1 MTSLTLLLW
10 ILVGGLLQL
19 TIYLGITLWRHWQ
32 EYRGLRQQASD
43 AGIIV
48 PADAIETETAPPGW
62 IGFRHLRVE
71 QRTLEDEARSICSFV
86 LVADDDAPLPPFKP
100 GQFLTF
106 RLDIPNPDGTVEQV
120 VRCYS
125 LSDAPQAD
133 RYRVSI
139 KRALP
144 PCGSMHPAGRSSNYF
159 HDHVAAGTLLNVRAP
174 SGHFY
179 LDEGDSPVVLIGSGI
194 GITPMLSMAN
204 WCAKEQPKREVWLF
218 YGVRNRHEL
227 IMVHQLRQLA
237 ASNPDFHLSI
247 CFSNPFPD
255 DVLADGY
262 DHRGRIDVDL
272 LRRVLPLKSFHFYI
286 CGPGAMMESLVPAL
300 EDWGVPDSRIH
311 FEAFGPASVKRRP
324 AASSPADAASA
335 IDASPIAVT
344 FANSGKEILWS
355 PAAGSLLELAE
366 ANGVSV
372 NSGCRAGSC
381 GSCQTTISAG
391 EVIYQQAP
399 DFDPEPGNCLLC
411 VCIPKTPVTLEA

>member
-10 ILVGGLLQL
+10 ILVGALVQL
-19 TIYLGITLWRHWQ
+19 AIYLSFTLWRHWQ
-32 EYRGLRQQASD
+32 DYLGLRKRASS
-43 AGIIV
+43 AGIII
-48 PADAIETETAPPGW
+48 PPDAIETETATPGW
-62 IGFRHLRVE
+62 VGFRSLRVE
-71 QRTLEDEARSICSFV
+71 QRTLEDKTTSICSFV
-86 LVADDDAPLPPFKP
+86 LVADDGAPLPPYKP

-106 RLDIPNPDGTVEQV
+106 RLDIPKADGTPEQV

-139 KRALP
+139 KRVLAP
-144 PCGSMHPAGRSSNYF
+144 SGSEHPAGRSSNYF

-179 LDEGDSPVVLIGSGI
+179 LDQGDAPVVLIGSGI

-204 WCAKEQPKREVWLF
+204 WCATEQPQREVWLF
-218 YGVRNRHEL
+218 YGVRRRPEL
-227 IMVHQLRQLA
+227 IMEEHLRQLA
-237 ASNPDFHLSI
+237 ASNPNFHLNI
-247 CFSNPFPD
+247 CFSNPLPD
-255 DVLADGY
+255 DALADRQEY
-262 DHRGRIDVDL
+262 RGRVDVDL
-272 LRRVLPLKSFHFYI
+272 LRRVLPLKSFHFYL

-311 FEAFGPASVKRRP
+311 FEAFGPASIKRKSASP
-324 AASSPADAASA
+324 AAQAS
-335 IDASPIAVT
+335 SPIAVT
-344 FANSGKEILWS
+344 FAGSGKELLWT

-381 GSCQTTISAG
+381 GSCQTTIRSG
-391 EVIYQQAP
+391 EVTYQQAP

-411 VCIPKTPVTLEA
+411 VCVPKTPVSLET

>member
-10 ILVGGLLQL
+10 ILLGALVQL
-19 TIYLGITLWRHWQ
+19 TIYLSISLWRHWQ
-32 EYRGLRQQASD
+32 EYLGLRQRANN

-48 PADAIETETAPPGW
+48 PADAIETETATPGW
-62 IGFRHLRVE
+62 DGFRRLRVE
-71 QRTLEDEARSICSFV
+71 SRAMEDQARSICSFT
-86 LVADDDAPLPPFKP
+86 LVADDGTPLPPYKP

-106 RLDIPNPDGTVEQV
+106 RLDIPNADGTIEQV

-125 LSDAPQAD
+125 LSDSPQVG

-139 KRALP
+139 KRVSP
-144 PCGSMHPAGRSSNYF
+144 PSGSDHPAGRSSSFF
-159 HDHVAAGTLLNVRAP
+159 HDHVTAGTLLYVRAP

-204 WCAKEQPKREVWLF
+204 WCSKEQPQREVWLF
-218 YGVRNRHEL
+218 YGVRHNHEI
-227 IMVHQLRQLA
+227 IMGQQLRQLA
-237 ASNPDFHLSI
+237 ASNPNFHLRI
-247 CFSNPFPD
+247 YFSNPLPD
-255 DVLADGY
+255 DALPDTY
-262 DHRGRIDVDL
+262 DHHGRIDVDL
-272 LRRVLPLKSFHFYI
+272 LRRALPLKPFHFYI

-311 FEAFGPASVKRRP
+311 FEAFGPASVKRKP
-324 AASSPADAASA
+324 TATSHANASTATE
-335 IDASPIAVT
+335 ASPIAVT
-344 FANSGKEILWS
+344 FAKSGNEILWT

-366 ANGVSV
+366 AHGVSV

-381 GSCQTTISAG
+381 GSCQTTIRSG
-391 EVIYQQAP
+391 EVSYQQAP

-411 VCIPKTPVTLEA
+411 VCVPKTRVTLEA